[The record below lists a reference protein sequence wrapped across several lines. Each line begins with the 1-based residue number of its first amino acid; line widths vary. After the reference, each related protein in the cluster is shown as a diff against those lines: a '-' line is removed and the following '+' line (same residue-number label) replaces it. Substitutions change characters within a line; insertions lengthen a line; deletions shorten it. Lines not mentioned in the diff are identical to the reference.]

1 MTSWNDETEWF
12 YFSGGKENVGPFST
26 KEMAEYHKD
35 GAVDDDTWIWNE
47 SMEGWKQLKDYEEF
61 SSYLD
66 GLSYMSSQNEPKAP
80 ESKDTVAALPAAPTE
95 EKKKSSKAKARRTSM
110 LRPTQTKSGQ
120 APPPSS
126 QKSDFSKLKELSEKS
141 YYEQAQWFLNAYWNT
156 EPMNFG
162 NNAEAREKVWEYAR
176 LIAKLDLKKGKDG
189 NELDEFQA
197 HVFLEKTGRVM
208 TVKKMRAILKEVD
221 VDFNKKVSLT
231 EFFIFHYTLDYHVLV
246 NAVIGGDEET
256 NSKIEAAKQALADA
270 QVQAEQ
276 SAQAA
281 QAAEED
287 AAAGQTA
294 EDAKKKEEEAVSSP
308 QRAAESEAEAI
319 EKEAAARPKDA
330 ATAAREAANEQAEK
344 LQKLDRLQRTL
355 QRRQGAQQKQAK
367 TQQTKVMSNLRPRK
381 RLRRLP
387 RRRKQRLSRKK
398 KCAPKQKK
406 NWRR

>member
-12 YFSGGKENVGPFST
+12 YLGEDGKENVGPFST

-35 GAVDDDTWIWNE
+35 GGIDDDTWIWNE
-47 SMEGWKQLKDYEEF
+47 GMEGWKQLKDYEEF

-126 QKSDFSKLKELSEKS
+126 QKSDFSKLKELSEKT
-141 YYEQAQWFLNAYWNT
+141 YYEQAQWFLNAYWNA

-176 LIAKLDLKKGKDG
+176 LIAKLDLKNGKDG

-197 HVFLEKTGRVM
+197 HVFLEKTGRTM

-270 QVQAEQ
+270 QIQAEQ

-281 QAAEED
+281 KSAEED
-287 AAAGQTA
+287 AVAAGQTA
-294 EDAKKKEEEAVSSP
+294 EDAKKKEEEAIAS
-308 QRAAESEAEAI
+308 
-319 EKEAAARPKDA
+319 
-330 ATAAREAANEQAEK
+330 
-344 LQKLDRLQRTL
+344 
-355 QRRQGAQQKQAK
+355 AQ
-367 TQQTKVMSNLRPRK
+367 
-381 RLRRLP
+381 
-387 RRRKQRLSRKK
+387 
-398 KCAPKQKK
+398 
-406 NWRR
+406 